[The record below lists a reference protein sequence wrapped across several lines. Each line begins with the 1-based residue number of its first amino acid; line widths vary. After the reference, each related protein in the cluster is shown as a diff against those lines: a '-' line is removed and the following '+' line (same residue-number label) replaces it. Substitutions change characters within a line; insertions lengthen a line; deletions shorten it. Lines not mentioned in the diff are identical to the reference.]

1 MRDRIR
7 LGPREERVYIAMEKY
22 ICRVMGTLIEFLY
35 KLEGIAIYRLID
47 IMVNVLLTNNVIEL
61 YTNTEW

>member
-1 MRDRIR
+1 
-7 LGPREERVYIAMEKY
+7 
-22 ICRVMGTLIEFLY
+22 MGTLIEFLH

-61 YTNTEW
+61 YTNTE